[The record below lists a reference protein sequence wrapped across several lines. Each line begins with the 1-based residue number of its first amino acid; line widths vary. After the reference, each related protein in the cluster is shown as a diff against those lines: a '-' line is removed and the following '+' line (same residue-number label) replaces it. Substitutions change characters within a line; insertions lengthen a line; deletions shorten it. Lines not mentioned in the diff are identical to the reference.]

1 MFFLKVGMLHIK
13 LKRMELRA
21 PGMQIICHLTHP
33 WPLEWGKKIKTFFL
47 YIKLKVIKLRAP
59 CKHIVSPY
67 TDPQPVGWVK
77 RLSKNSEY
85 GHVAYQIIGKEV

>member
-1 MFFLKVGMLHIK
+1 MLHIK

-21 PGMQIICHLTHP
+21 PGMQIVCHLTHP
-33 WPLEWGKKIKTFFL
+33 LLEWGQKIKTFFL
-47 YIKLKVIKLRAP
+47 KVVMLHIKLKVIKLGLL
-59 CKHIVSPY
+59 CKHIVCPY